1 MKFVLNR
8 SYGIFGLSNEA
19 CKILNCD
26 KETYYDFN
34 LRTAPELIKVVEDLG
49 TKKASTTWSNLEIVE
64 IPDGFTDYVIE
75 EHDGI
80 EFVYYVI
87 DGKIVKI

>member
-19 CKILNCD
+19 CEILNCG
-26 KETYYDFN
+26 KQTYYDFN

-49 TKKASTTWSNLEIVE
+49 TERASATWSNLEIVE

>member
-26 KETYYDFN
+26 KDTYYDFN

-49 TKKASTTWSNLEIVE
+49 TEKASATWSNLEIVE

-75 EHDGI
+75 EHDGK